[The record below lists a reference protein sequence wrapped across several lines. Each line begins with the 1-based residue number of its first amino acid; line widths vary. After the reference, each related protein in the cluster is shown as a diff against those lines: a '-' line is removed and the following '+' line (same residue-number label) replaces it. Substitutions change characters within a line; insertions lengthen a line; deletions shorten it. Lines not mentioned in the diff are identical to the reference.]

1 MDNFAL
7 YCEVFVGGVGP
18 DASTENMF
26 ELYAKL
32 TAH

>member
-1 MDNFAL
+1 MENCTL

-18 DASTENMF
+18 NASTENMF